1 MVFYYPVYNKEK
13 RETSARELDI
23 IVTKNRL
30 VTISVHL
37 PHKLG
42 ISDGIVAIQYYQPD
56 IDNLI
61 IRIVKNEHYIE
72 NSEEK
77 LKKEIILETGGELNV
92 SVQFVDSISRN
103 RLGKYRL
110 VVSDVEPNLWLSKLA
125 CLLYRIDLCISQIVA
140 VGRGSEWG
148 HAEL

>member
-1 MVFYYPVYNKEK
+1 MKIQGG
-13 RETSARELDI
+13 RSRDI

-30 VTISVHL
+30 VTISVHM

-42 ISDGIVAIQYYQPD
+42 ISDGIVAIQYYQPY

-77 LKKEIILETGGELNV
+77 LKKEITRMTGDELNI

-103 RLGKYRL
+103 RLGKYR
-110 VVSDVEPNLWLSKLA
+110 VVISDVEPNL
-125 CLLYRIDLCISQIVA
+125 
-140 VGRGSEWG
+140 
-148 HAEL
+148 